1 MIYSL
6 AEQIAGVSR
15 GVRIEAGDLMFTGS
29 PAGVGLPR
37 GEKLRRGDRVRVE
50 SPDIGVME
58 VVIQAPQ

>member
-15 GVRIEAGDLMFTGS
+15 GIRIEAGDLMFTGS

-37 GEKLRRGDRVRVE
+37 GEKLAAGDRVRVE
-50 SPDIGVME
+50 SRSIGAME
-58 VVIQAPQ
+58 VVIQPPR